1 MNLEQLNFHHLFYF
15 WRVAKM
21 GHLTRAAQTLH
32 VSQSA
37 LSAQI
42 KQLED
47 RLGETCSSAKKRRLP
62 LTETGQLV
70 LSYAENIFGL
80 GQEMLG
86 RLQGSSEG
94 MTRLR
99 VGSVATLSRN
109 YQENWI
115 RPLLSDPAVTLTLE
129 SGLLHDLLDGLLQ
142 HQLDVVLAN
151 EPVPS
156 DPSSHCTAAFW
167 AVRPFPG
174 GTGVVVVQTDLG
186 HSARARRARPG
197 STGPP
202 SRPACAVRR
211 VVPFSRVK
219 PRIRAEVD
227 DMAMLRLIARDS
239 GWLTVVP
246 EVVVQDELKS
256 KLLVKVGESADLKE
270 NFYAIT
276 TPHRYRIER
285 LERLLK
291 GACLAL
297 RLKRRRPE
305 RLGTALKS
313 TRALGPPPHG
323 SRHHGCDRRA

>member
-15 WRVAKM
+15 WRVAKA
-21 GHLTRAAQTLH
+21 GHLTRAAQAMH

-47 RLGETCSSAKKRRLP
+47 RLGEPLFVREKRRLL

-115 RPLLSDPAVTLTLE
+115 RPLLSDPSVTLTLE
-129 SGLLHDLLDGLLQ
+129 SGLLHDLLDRLLQ

-156 DPSSHCTAAFW
+156 DPQQPLHCRFLGSQTISLVGPAAPW
-167 AVRPFPG
+167 RGQRLAIPQGLDGLDLALPG
-174 GTGVVVVQTDLG
+174 PRHALRAQFDALCL
-186 HSARARRARPG
+186 SAG
-197 STGPP
+197 
-202 SRPACAVRR
+202 
-211 VVPFSRVK
+211 VK

-246 EVVVQDELKS
+246 EVVVQDELS
-256 KLLVKVGESADLKE
+256 SDLLVKVGESSELKE

-276 TPHRYRIER
+276 TPHRYRLER
-285 LERLLK
+285 LERLLA
-291 GACLAL
+291 GM
-297 RLKRRRPE
+297 
-305 RLGTALKS
+305 S
-313 TRALGPPPHG
+313 
-323 SRHHGCDRRA
+323 